1 MGRFGTWL
9 TAAAALA
16 LAASASAAE
25 WVNLDEA
32 NKRGERKVS
41 AAYLTGKVVLV
52 CRSQEHAERLG
63 EIWASFRR
71 KNFVALGSFAK
82 APAGAKYPVYA
93 GAGPE
98 GWNPKSALCVVDA
111 KGDVIYTGG
120 DIAQATEAVVESI
133 TAFVAAPD
141 YSTWRQYFDF
151 EARALPGRAINDLA
165 EVKKDKRVSASAGY
179 KAAAKELAAREK
191 ELKANPAYVR
201 LAKLEQ
207 LAAQVREYSPANKR
221 ARVKF
226 NKAKIEAEAK
236 KYADLKESEDPV
248 VAREAKNCLADLAWA
263 AAEL

>member
-1 MGRFGTWL
+1 M
-9 TAAAALA
+9 TAKSFIAVLA
-16 LAASASAAE
+16 LAAASVVSAAE
-25 WVNLDEA
+25 WTNLDDA

-41 AAYLTGKVVLV
+41 AAYLVGKVVLV
-52 CRSQEHAERLG
+52 CRAQEHAERLG

-98 GWNPKSALCVVDA
+98 GWNPKAALCVVDA

-120 DIAQATEAVVESI
+120 DISQATEAVVESL

-141 YSTWRQYFDF
+141 YNTWRQY
-151 EARALPGRAINDLA
+151 GRAINDLA
-165 EVKKDKRVSASAGY
+165 DVKKDKRVSASAGY

-207 LAAQVREYSPANKR
+207 LAAQVREYNPANKR

-236 KYADLKESEDPV
+236 KYADLKESEDPI

>member
-1 MGRFGTWL
+1 M
-9 TAAAALA
+9 TAKSFIAVLA
-16 LAASASAAE
+16 LAAASVVSAAE
-25 WVNLDEA
+25 WTNLDDA

-93 GAGPE
+93 GAGPA
-98 GWNPKSALCVVDA
+98 ALCVVDA
-111 KGDVIYTGG
+111 KGDVVYAGG
-120 DIAQATEAVVESI
+120 DISQATEAVVESL

-141 YSTWRQYFDF
+141 YNTWRQYFDF
-151 EARALPGRAINDLA
+151 EARELPGRAINDLA

-207 LAAQVREYSPANKR
+207 LAAQVREYNPANKR

-236 KYADLKESEDPV
+236 KYADLKESEDPI

>member
-25 WVNLDEA
+25 WANLDDA

-41 AAYLTGKVVLV
+41 AAYLVGKVVLV
-52 CRSQEHAERLG
+52 CRAQEHAERLG

-133 TAFVAAPD
+133 TALVSPADFGEWSK
-141 YSTWRQYFDF
+141 YLDF
-151 EARALPGRAINDLA
+151 EARELPGRAINRLA
-165 EVKKDKRVSASAGY
+165 DVRKDKRVSSSAGY
-179 KAAAKELAAREK
+179 KAAAKDLAAREK
-191 ELKANPAYVR
+191 TLKANAAYVR
-201 LAKLEQ
+201 LAKLET
-207 LAAQVREYSPANKR
+207 LAAQAKAYNPADKR

-226 NKAKIEAEAK
+226 TKAKIKSEAA